1 MMRTYTMRLKYTK
14 NQDKRLDRLLDQ
26 LCAIYNMALEQRK
39 SEWENSHVALTYYDQ
54 QSELVELRSWFPE
67 YAELPSSIE
76 RDPLRRVQRAF
87 DGFYRRVK
95 NGENPGYPRFRSRD
109 RYDSFTVDSCN
120 FRMQDNQVVI
130 VGLGGFGF
138 KTHYKIK
145 GTPKE
150 FHVKRC
156 GGKLIGQVVCDI
168 GPAPE
173 KVSVRIA
180 TGIDVG
186 LTTLAT
192 LSDGTEI
199 QNPRWTRQEEDRLA
213 DANRSLS
220 RKVRGSKN
228 RLKSREHLRR
238 VHQRIAGLRSS
249 YLTGVAKQLVE
260 QYDLIA
266 HEELK
271 IRNMVQSR
279 FAKSILDA
287 AWGQLIF
294 KLNSEAEC
302 AGKWVIPVN
311 PSGTTQLC
319 SGCGGKVPK
328 KIWNREHNCPTCGL
342 SLGRD
347 HNAALNI
354 LRLGESL
361 ASKQNCMLVPER
373 ESCI

>member
-1 MMRTYTMRLKYTK
+1 MRLKVTK
-14 NQDKRLDRLLDQ
+14 NQDNRLDRLLDQ
-26 LCAIYNMALEQRK
+26 LCAIYNMALDQRK
-39 SEWENSHVALTYYDQ
+39 LEWENSHVALTYYDQ
-54 QSELVELRSWFPE
+54 QSELVTLRSWFPE
-67 YAELPSSIE
+67 YAELPSAIE
-76 RDPLRRVQRAF
+76 RDPLRRLQRAF

-95 NGENPGYPRFRSRD
+95 SGETPGYPRFRSSE
-109 RYDSFTVDSCN
+109 RYDSFTVDSYS
-120 FRMQDNQVVI
+120 FKMSKYEFVI
-130 VGLGGFGF
+130 GGIGGFKF

-150 FHVKRC
+150 FRVKRI
-156 GGKLIGQVVCDI
+156 GNKWQGQVVCDI

-173 KVSVRIA
+173 KAAVRNA

-199 QNPRWTRQEEDRLA
+199 PNPRWTRKEEDRLA
-213 DANRSLS
+213 KANRSLS
-220 RKVRGSKN
+220 RKIRGSKN
-228 RLKSREHLRR
+228 SIKAREHLRR
-238 VHQRIAGLRSS
+238 VHQRISGLRSS
-249 YLTGVAKQLVE
+249 YLTGVAKQLVGE
-260 QYDLIA
+260 YDLIA
-266 HEELK
+266 HEDLK
-271 IRNMVQSR
+271 ISNMVQSM

-311 PSGTTQLC
+311 PRGTTQIC
-319 SGCGGKVPK
+319 SGCGEKVPK
-328 KIWNREHNCPTCGL
+328 KIWDRHHDCPKCGL

-361 ASKQNCMLVPER
+361 ASKQNCILATD
-373 ESCI
+373 